1 MSNKYIEHLWV
12 LPEDDANRQLVNG
25 MEQNLDLDTR
35 RIDVLT
41 PAGGWSN
48 VLAVLTDR
56 SMIHQLESNSKRH
69 LLLLI
74 DFDNHIG
81 QRIQLYQ
88 AHKALLQ
95 PAVAD
100 RVYLLGSMETPER
113 LKAACQWQRLERLG
127 LKLSGDCAPA
137 PATNLWQ
144 HGHLQ
149 HNASELARL
158 VVNVKPFLF

>member
-74 DFDNHIG
+74 DFDNQIG

-88 AHKALLQ
+88 TNKALLK

-113 LKAACQWQRLERLG
+113 LKAACQRQRLERLG
-127 LKLSGDCAPA
+127 LELSGDCAPA
-137 PATNLWQ
+137 PATNLWR